1 MMPKRKLTLSVRRDL
16 LGEVKRVALSE
27 GRTLSDL
34 VEEYFEFLAFEI
46 WIAKL
51 AEDLG
56 LGKLEPIFDQEI
68 TSTRPRV
75 LDAAKIVRE
84 LRDERSGVHHEK
96 GDLLP

>member
-1 MMPKRKLTLSVRRDL
+1 MRGVMMPKRKLTLSVRGDL
-16 LGEVKRVALSE
+16 LDEVKRVALSE

-56 LGKLEPIFDQEI
+56 IGKLKPVFDQEI
-68 TSTRPRV
+68 TSTRPRG

-84 LRDERSGVHHEK
+84 LRDERSGVHHE
-96 GDLLP
+96 

>member
-1 MMPKRKLTLSVRRDL
+1 MRGVMMPKRKLTLSVRGDL
-16 LGEVKRVALSE
+16 LDEVKRVALSE

-56 LGKLEPIFDQEI
+56 LGKLEPVFDQEI
-68 TSTRPRV
+68 TSTRPRG

-84 LRDERSGVHHEK
+84 LRDERSGVHHE
-96 GDLLP
+96 